1 MNPTPENML
10 RPVFVAVVLGLV
22 VSGFNTTAQCQAT
35 GKHDFDTLCA
45 PCHGTT
51 GTGEGRDLTEAN
63 PPDITQLSR
72 RNGGKFPFDEVY
84 RNVDGRDMKGS
95 HKRFGMPFW
104 GDYLQKQDQKNTPVS
119 NAAVKQRITAIV
131 RFVETLQK

>member
-10 RPVFVAVVLGLV
+10 RPVLAAFVLCLAVF
-22 VSGFNTTAQCQAT
+22 GFNATAQCQVT

-45 PCHGTT
+45 PCHGIT

-72 RNGGKFPFDEVY
+72 RNGGKFPFEEVY
-84 RNVDGRDMKGS
+84 RTVDGRDMKGS

-119 NAAVKQRITAIV
+119 DAAVKQRITAIV

>member
-1 MNPTPENML
+1 ML
-10 RPVFVAVVLGLV
+10 GIDVVAAVVGLV
-22 VSGFNTTAQCQAT
+22 VFGFNSTAQCQAM

-72 RNGGKFPFDEVY
+72 RNAGQFPFDDAY

-95 HKRFGMPFW
+95 HKRFEMPFW
-104 GDYLQKQDQKNTPVS
+104 GEYLQKQDQKNTPVS
-119 NAAVKQRITAIV
+119 NAMTQNPKSEPAIS
-131 RFVETLQK
+131 

>member
-1 MNPTPENML
+1 MNPTVEKML
-10 RPVFVAVVLGLV
+10 RPIFVAGVVGLV
-22 VSGFNTTAQCQAT
+22 VSGFNMTAQCQTT

-63 PPDITQLSR
+63 PPNITQLSR

-84 RNVDGRDMKGS
+84 RNVDGREYEGIA
-95 HKRFGMPFW
+95 
-104 GDYLQKQDQKNTPVS
+104 QKSP
-119 NAAVKQRITAIV
+119 ATALGEGI
-131 RFVETLQK
+131 